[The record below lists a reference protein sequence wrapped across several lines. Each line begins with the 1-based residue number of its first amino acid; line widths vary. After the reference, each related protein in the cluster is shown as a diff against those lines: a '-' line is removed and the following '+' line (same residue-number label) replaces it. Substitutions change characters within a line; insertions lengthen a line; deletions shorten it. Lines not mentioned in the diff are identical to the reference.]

1 MDVCPDRSVDKVAQM
16 LYKAG
21 KIQDLCEDA
30 DFFTR
35 LTKLEAQFPSAS
47 VLVHKQGILPPEIAA
62 LWSSPELMSAA
73 KQFLGGQCP
82 LCQCLPLIPVTS
94 RGLCTIL
101 RAWGTTSTQNNM
113 FW

>member
-1 MDVCPDRSVDKVAQM
+1 M
-16 LYKAG
+16 LHKAG

-62 LWSSPELMSAA
+62 LWSSPALMSAA
-73 KQFLGGQCP
+73 KQFLGGQDP
-82 LCQCLPLIPVTS
+82 
-94 RGLCTIL
+94 L
-101 RAWGTTSTQNNM
+101 RACSPSRSLLYCRLSADSILQTV
-113 FW
+113 